1 MPVVQHAGASGLLG
15 FLQTRFSS
23 ATAASGAVSATSPS
37 RARKLPGG
45 LGDIDAPHEAR
56 TPAVYPVSTVV
67 IIALIAF
74 LIGSLFR
81 SLLSP
86 ADFIYVVRELG
97 EDEEAKGWREIR
109 RLIEVKYIAWGYD
122 VHIAFVR
129 RH

>member
-1 MPVVQHAGASGLLG
+1 MTRFTGSTPTAGAS
-15 FLQTRFSS
+15 S
-23 ATAASGAVSATSPS
+23 AVSATSG
-37 RARKLPGG
+37 RKLPGG
-45 LGDIDAPHEAR
+45 LADIDAPHEPS
-56 TPAVYPVSTVV
+56 PASVYPLSTLV

-97 EDEEAKGWREIR
+97 EDEEAKDWREIR

-122 VHIAFVR
+122 VCIMLVR

>member
-1 MPVVQHAGASGLLG
+1 
-15 FLQTRFSS
+15 
-23 ATAASGAVSATSPS
+23 
-37 RARKLPGG
+37 
-45 LGDIDAPHEAR
+45 
-56 TPAVYPVSTVV
+56 VYPLSTVV

-86 ADFIYVVRELG
+86 ADFIYVVRDLG

-109 RLIEVKYIAWGYD
+109 RLIEVKHLAWGYD
-122 VHIAFVR
+122 VHLALVR

>member
-1 MPVVQHAGASGLLG
+1 M
-15 FLQTRFSS
+15 
-23 ATAASGAVSATSPS
+23 
-37 RARKLPGG
+37 
-45 LGDIDAPHEAR
+45 
-56 TPAVYPVSTVV
+56 STVL

-97 EDEEAKGWREIR
+97 EDGEAKDWRLREIR

-122 VHIAFVR
+122 VHIALVR
-129 RH
+129 RP